1 MCSDGSLF
9 LSTPIDPLFIMIPA
23 LDKAREHGNFCD
35 IEQCIVCLLGEQHNQ
50 HCGLL
55 MRQLLEKQEEKEASV
70 LDNVCDIKEAC
81 GQQYYRLSDEK
92 TLSWLRKKIVMLKKG
107 LCLNSVNGSSAKAF
121 AGMDDSSL
129 TSYAANFLMF
139 KYLAPQWREKLGQ
152 ALQLNL
158 TEEDEAMV
166 GMADMIRASPS
177 GGDDTKQETKRSKV
191 DPKEAAKVK
200 AMESRAAAKAA
211 KLAKDAVGMR
221 KMSSFFTPQKQDK

>member
-1 MCSDGSLF
+1 
-9 LSTPIDPLFIMIPA
+9 MIPA

-35 IEQCIVCLLGEQHNQ
+35 IEQCIVCLLGEQYNQ

-55 MRQLLEKQEEKEASV
+55 VCQLLEKQEV

-92 TLSWLRKKIVMLKKG
+92 TLSWLRKKMIMLKKG
-107 LCLNSVNGSSAKAF
+107 LCSASVNGSSAKAF
-121 AGMDDSSL
+121 AGMDDTSL
-129 TSYAANFLMF
+129 TSYAANFLMS

-158 TEEDEAMV
+158 TEENETMI

-191 DPKEAAKVK
+191 DPKEAAKAK

-211 KLAKDAVGMR
+211 KLAKDAVGMK
-221 KMSSFFTPQKQDK
+221 KMSSFFTPKTGLK